1 MYVPSS
7 CVSMCVCAAGNV
19 CISSINQC
27 SVGPESRDFKGIP
40 YSWLPKLDKSLSS
53 PSTCP
58 EVSASGHSFLK
69 LPFIHLF
76 CSLFPGF
83 NKAFRMSETS
93 NNPACGT
100 LAGGVRNSSC
110 QHKHSI
116 YYDLEKPWV
125 SAWLAVVV

>member
-1 MYVPSS
+1 MPSS
-7 CVSMCVCAAGNV
+7 CVSMCVCAARNV
-19 CISSINQC
+19 CMPSINQC
-27 SVGPESRDFKGIP
+27 SVGPENRDFKEIP

-100 LAGGVRNSSC
+100 LAGGVRNASC

-116 YYDLEKPWV
+116 YYDLEKHWV
-125 SAWLAVVV
+125 SHGLLLLFSC